1 MTGINS
7 TGVNTVVTL
16 IAIGLT
22 IISWV
27 INAIQWYNN
36 KQLKG
41 KITTLELI
49 AYIDQFHNAYVKTNE
64 RIPRKGWYKGTQ
76 GAELMHELSK
86 VLSDY
91 NRYRVL
97 FSDEESKD
105 IDCCFDEANKMFA
118 SFFGENDDYK
128 DKMIKNLNE
137 IDKGFQRKKIE
148 IQGGYLGKI

>member
-1 MTGINS
+1 MTEINS

-22 IISWV
+22 VISWV

-36 KQLKG
+36 KQLRG

-49 AYIDQFHNAYVKTNE
+49 AYIDQFHNTYVKTCE
-64 RIPRKGWYKGTQ
+64 RIPRKSWYKGTQ
-76 GAELMHELSK
+76 GAELMHDLST
-86 VLSDY
+86 VLSGY

-97 FSDEESKD
+97 FSKEECINYD
-105 IDCCFDEANKMFA
+105 AYFDEANKVFA
-118 SFFGENDDYK
+118 SFFGENDAYK
-128 DKMIKNLNE
+128 DKMITNLNG